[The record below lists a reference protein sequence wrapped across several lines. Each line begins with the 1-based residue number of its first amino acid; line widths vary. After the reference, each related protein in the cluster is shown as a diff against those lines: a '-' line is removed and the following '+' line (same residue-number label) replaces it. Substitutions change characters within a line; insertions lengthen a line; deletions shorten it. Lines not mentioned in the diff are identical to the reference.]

1 MIPRPVYASYLDA
14 PPASATAQATFTA
27 EAELW
32 NPALWTP
39 IPAFDMV
46 PGKTY
51 ILRCGGICQSA
62 TTVNWTFTP
71 RFGQSATATT
81 NLNLGASAVVP
92 AGGTIPASSPW
103 YAEFVMVV
111 RSLNIAASLATITG
125 NGYVVWPT
133 TAILSGQVIPM
144 GGTVVTTA
152 DHTTNQGLVLD
163 ATCGTSAGTN
173 SIQAQWMSLSS

>member
-14 PPASATAQATFTA
+14 PPSSPTGLATFTA

-39 IPAFDMV
+39 IPAYDMV
-46 PGKTY
+46 PGKVYT
-51 ILRCGGICQSA
+51 LRCGGICQSA

-71 RFGQSATATT
+71 RFGQSATAAT
-81 NLNLGASAVVP
+81 NLSLGASAVVP
-92 AGGTIPASSPW
+92 AGGTIPAASSW
-103 YAEFVMVV
+103 YAEFHMVV

-125 NGYVVWPT
+125 SGFVVWPT
-133 TAILSGQVIPM
+133 TAILSSQTIVM
-144 GGTVVTTA
+144 GGTVVTNA

-163 ATCGTSAGTN
+163 ATCGTSSGTN
-173 SIQAQWMSLSS
+173 TIQAQWMYIAS